1 MIETRARSSRTSTR
15 TLGQGTATPFRCPA
29 CRVGALSTWGRS
41 LGAAFDGSLQCGH
54 CGETFRLHDGAIPDL
69 LRAVADEEA
78 VAHQAEHF
86 DETVDAEFEIE
97 RPRGAG
103 ALYQALIESK
113 FRRAATALPFPL
125 TGVAILDVC
134 CGSGMG
140 AEAWATRGA
149 VVTGVDVSLEAL
161 RRARVRAR
169 RRGFG
174 FEAVLAD
181 AGNLPFLDR
190 TFDVVAV
197 HDGLHHLPCPA
208 LGIDE
213 MARVAR
219 RAVVVI
225 EPGASPVTRW
235 AVRHGLAAEVEECG
249 NRIHR
254 FGPGEVEGVL
264 RRRGFDRVRTQ
275 RNLMWYAHH
284 PPRWFRWFDHPAAMV
299 VAGSLLGALDACAGW
314 AGNKLT
320 VVGWRGRG

>member
-1 MIETRARSSRTSTR
+1 MIETKTSSPRTSTR
-15 TLGQGTATPFRCPA
+15 TVHGTATPFRCPS
-29 CRVGALSTWGRS
+29 CRVGALLTWGRS
-41 LGAAFDGSLQCGH
+41 LGAACDGLARPACWSLQCGY
-54 CGETFRLHDGAIPDL
+54 CAEMFRMHDGGIPDL
-69 LRAVADEEA
+69 LRAVGDEEA

-86 DETVDAEFEIE
+86 DEAVDPEFEIE

-113 FRRAATALPFPL
+113 FRRGIAALPFPL
-125 TGVAILDVC
+125 AGTTVLDVC

-140 AEAWATRGA
+140 AEAYAARGA

-161 RRARVRAR
+161 RRAHERAR
-169 RRGFG
+169 RRSFG

-190 TFDVVAV
+190 TFDVVVV

-225 EPGASPVTRW
+225 EPAASPITRW
-235 AVRHGLAAEVEECG
+235 AVHHGLAAEVEECG

-254 FGPGEVEGVL
+254 FGPGEVE
-264 RRRGFDRVRTQ
+264 
-275 RNLMWYAHH
+275 
-284 PPRWFRWFDHPAAMV
+284 
-299 VAGSLLGALDACAGW
+299 
-314 AGNKLT
+314 
-320 VVGWRGRG
+320 